1 MERNEFVIGSL
12 LLLQKVTTA
21 DIDHI
26 MDKFRDLAGD
36 KNYICVSDEMDGN
49 NKSKNLN
56 LIESKKGGVSKKN
69 CDFVDFK

>member
-1 MERNEFVIGSL
+1 
-12 LLLQKVTTA
+12 
-21 DIDHI
+21 

-49 NKSKNLN
+49 NKSNNLN